1 MPYEAFKK
9 SLPEGFIDLGEKLK
23 PIDLGNNAMDET
35 EYHYPSLFFTDA
47 KGLKNLPKE
56 GTATIYFK
64 KVMEREESTTRAGK
78 TENRHSVE
86 LCICGIKPNGES
98 VEEEEDDEEM
108 DDEDEIEKGLSESE
122 QKTKPKIEIEI
133 ES

>member
-1 MPYEAFKK
+1 MPYKK
-9 SLPEGFIDLGEKLK
+9 EKMELPEGFVDLGEKLK
-23 PIDLGNNAMDET
+23 PIDLGGMDSET

-56 GTATIYFK
+56 GSATIYFK
-64 KVMEREESTTRAGK
+64 KVMEREESTTRDGK

-98 VEEEEDDEEM
+98 QEMEEEEDDE
-108 DDEDEIEKGLSESE
+108 DEIENGLAEAEKG
-122 QKTKPKIEIEI
+122 TKVEIEI
-133 ES
+133 EA